1 MRITR
6 NIATLTDLLEFPF
19 EATLPAAFI
28 RNGGKYDQITYAEFR
43 SMICQNV
50 NELEDRDW
58 KGKRIAVAGESGCG
72 WAISFFTILCK
83 GGTAVLL
90 DNKAD
95 PASANGLLARAE
107 CIAIMADNAFLSKT
121 ELNKCIDK
129 IEFSNNYGDLC
140 ADISYETDA
149 EFHKCLP
156 ETSAVI
162 AFTSGTTGDSK
173 FVQLTHRNLTRDI
186 ISVVDYFENF
196 IGPNKIV
203 LPAVPF
209 YHLFGL
215 SCGMLI
221 PLYYGMTIGYTN
233 GLKYLNDTLSTMR
246 PHLIV
251 TVPVI
256 LENMIRKFQIPNADS
271 LNKKELLVKRF
282 LGGNMEII
290 VSGGASLNE
299 EIYSFFE
306 DMGITVCN
314 GYGMTEC
321 SPIITCNPIRKTK
334 KGSVGKILNNEDKE
348 IKLVD
353 SEILIRGNIVM
364 DGYLDN
370 DTENKKVFSDGWF
383 HTGDCGSIDSEGY
396 LFITGRKKNLI
407 ILSDGNNVAP
417 EELETLISSC
427 ELVTSVVVESKMN
440 GRSEQLA
447 AYIYPNQDFKERLSE
462 SQIEKEIRHFI
473 KRINK
478 KVPPY
483 KRIAAIELL
492 EKDFEKT
499 ALGKVK
505 KIQEI

>member
-156 ETSAVI
+156 ETPAVI

-233 GLKYLNDTLSTMR
+233 GLKYLNDTLSTMK

-282 LGGNMEII
+282 LGGNIVIAPHIMHLITSSQLKIPFVAEIGI
-290 VSGGASLNE
+290 PVAEAIFTIHFNVIGRIHGPPTPAKPPCRRGRPVSISISSAENLLTTVKPDAPASLQNLATSTMFTASLV
-299 EIYSFFE
+299 SFTKT
-306 DMGITVCN
+306 GILTASQ
-314 GYGMTEC
+314 T
-321 SPIITCNPIRKTK
+321 I
-334 KGSVGKILNNEDKE
+334 
-348 IKLVD
+348 
-353 SEILIRGNIVM
+353 
-364 DGYLDN
+364 
-370 DTENKKVFSDGWF
+370 
-383 HTGDCGSIDSEGY
+383 
-396 LFITGRKKNLI
+396 
-407 ILSDGNNVAP
+407 
-417 EELETLISSC
+417 
-427 ELVTSVVVESKMN
+427 LVTS
-440 GRSEQLA
+440 A
-447 AYIYPNQDFKERLSE
+447 AASGEFPS
-462 SQIEKEIRHFI
+462 S
-473 KRINK
+473 
-478 KVPPY
+478 
-483 KRIAAIELL
+483 
-492 EKDFEKT
+492 
-499 ALGKVK
+499 
-505 KIQEI
+505 

>member
-1 MRITR
+1 
-6 NIATLTDLLEFPF
+6 
-19 EATLPAAFI
+19 
-28 RNGGKYDQITYAEFR
+28 
-43 SMICQNV
+43 
-50 NELEDRDW
+50 
-58 KGKRIAVAGESGCG
+58 
-72 WAISFFTILCK
+72 
-83 GGTAVLL
+83 
-90 DNKAD
+90 
-95 PASANGLLARAE
+95 
-107 CIAIMADNAFLSKT
+107 
-121 ELNKCIDK
+121 
-129 IEFSNNYGDLC
+129 
-140 ADISYETDA
+140 
-149 EFHKCLP
+149 
-156 ETSAVI
+156 
-162 AFTSGTTGDSK
+162 
-173 FVQLTHRNLTRDI
+173 
-186 ISVVDYFENF
+186 
-196 IGPNKIV
+196 
-203 LPAVPF
+203 
-209 YHLFGL
+209 
-215 SCGMLI
+215 MLI

-233 GLKYLNDTLSTMR
+233 GLKYLNDTLSTMK

-334 KGSVGKILNNEDKE
+334 KDSVGKILNNEDKE

-407 ILSDGNNVAP
+407 ILSDGNNVGIWKPGPGPTGTARRGRDQAP
-417 EELETLISSC
+417 GHLGGCPADRRRRVGGVRQRQGRVVCQAGAADVGGQLSFPTKLMRIS
-427 ELVTSVVVESKMN
+427 
-440 GRSEQLA
+440 
-447 AYIYPNQDFKERLSE
+447 
-462 SQIEKEIRHFI
+462 
-473 KRINK
+473 
-478 KVPPY
+478 
-483 KRIAAIELL
+483 RIAPVRTTHRDATPVRPISPT
-492 EKDFEKT
+492 FS
-499 ALGKVK
+499 V
-505 KIQEI
+505 

>member
-1 MRITR
+1 
-6 NIATLTDLLEFPF
+6 
-19 EATLPAAFI
+19 
-28 RNGGKYDQITYAEFR
+28 
-43 SMICQNV
+43 
-50 NELEDRDW
+50 
-58 KGKRIAVAGESGCG
+58 
-72 WAISFFTILCK
+72 
-83 GGTAVLL
+83 
-90 DNKAD
+90 
-95 PASANGLLARAE
+95 
-107 CIAIMADNAFLSKT
+107 
-121 ELNKCIDK
+121 
-129 IEFSNNYGDLC
+129 
-140 ADISYETDA
+140 
-149 EFHKCLP
+149 
-156 ETSAVI
+156 
-162 AFTSGTTGDSK
+162 
-173 FVQLTHRNLTRDI
+173 
-186 ISVVDYFENF
+186 
-196 IGPNKIV
+196 
-203 LPAVPF
+203 
-209 YHLFGL
+209 
-215 SCGMLI
+215 
-221 PLYYGMTIGYTN
+221 
-233 GLKYLNDTLSTMR
+233 
-246 PHLIV
+246 
-251 TVPVI
+251 
-256 LENMIRKFQIPNADS
+256 
-271 LNKKELLVKRF
+271 
-282 LGGNMEII
+282 
-290 VSGGASLNE
+290 
-299 EIYSFFE
+299 
-306 DMGITVCN
+306 MGITVCN

-478 KVPPY
+478 KVSPY